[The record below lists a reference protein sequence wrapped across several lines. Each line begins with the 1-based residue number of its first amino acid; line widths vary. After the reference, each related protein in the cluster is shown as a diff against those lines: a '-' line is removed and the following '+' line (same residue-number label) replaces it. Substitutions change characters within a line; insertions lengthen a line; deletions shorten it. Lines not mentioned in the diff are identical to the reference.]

1 MDERRVFRA
10 FVLPAFALLLSLQ
23 VIAQSRTITGRV
35 TDAAGKG
42 VAGVTVSVNGAS
54 AVTTD
59 ENGTYTISAAPGAKL
74 AFSSVGFER
83 REVTVGEQTNVSVT
97 LQNASANL
105 GEVVV
110 VGYGTQRRK
119 DLTGSITT
127 VTSKD
132 FQKGVIPTPEQ
143 LIAGKVAGV
152 QITTNGGAP
161 GSGSTIRIRGGASL
175 NASNDPLIVV
185 DGVPL
190 TSGGINGAANPL
202 ALINPNDIESMNV
215 LKDASATAI
224 YGSRASNGVIIIT
237 TKKGASGRPQ
247 ISFNSQLSASENTR
261 RVEVLSPAQFREL
274 VNTRGNADQK
284 ALLGQANT
292 NWQDEIFRTAFSQ
305 DNNLS
310 VRGSLG
316 RMPYRASVGFLN
328 QDGVLKTGNMKR
340 TSGALSLSPRFF
352 DDHLRVDINLKG
364 AVTNNTFANEGA
376 IGSAVTFDPTQP
388 VLSGGKRY
396 GGYFEW
402 LLPGSGLPNLNA
414 PRNPVGLL
422 NMRNDEST
430 VQRSIG
436 NAQFDYKF
444 HFLPELRANVNVGYD
459 ISEGRGTVFVP
470 DSAASAYN
478 RKGQNTEYKR
488 GYVNTLFESY
498 LNYVKDLK
506 NIDSRVDVMAGYS
519 YQDFLTDI
527 YNYADYN
534 AAGQLIP
541 GSEPIFATDKPRY
554 TLLSYYGRLNY
565 GYKGRYLLTAT
576 VRRDG
581 SSRFAEENRWGVFP
595 SVALAWNAKDENFL
609 RNVDVLS
616 NLKVRASYGITGQ
629 QEGIGYFDYISY
641 YNLSG
646 NTARYQLGNTF
657 YNMYRPGGYYA
668 NRKWEETTTWN
679 AGLDY
684 GFLGNRISGTLD
696 VYYRETNDLLNEVGQ
711 PAGTNFSNRI
721 IANVGSMVNKGI
733 EFTLN
738 TTPVRTKDWTW
749 DLNYNITLN
758 KNEISKLTIAPSA
771 SYVGNEYGGV
781 AGGVGNTIQINSV
794 NYPRGAF
801 YVYQQVYNEAGK
813 PIENLFVD
821 RNKDGVINNSDRYQ
835 YQQADPT
842 VFMGMSSNVSYRKW
856 NAGFIARANFNNYV
870 YNNVYSNLGRYS
882 TVGGLPNILNNAS
895 VNILETGFAGGFVN
909 QLQSDYYVQ
918 NASFLRMDNI
928 NLGYNVGK
936 VLRTASLR
944 LSATVMNA
952 FVITKY
958 KGLDPEISGGIDNNF
973 YPRPRTYV
981 LGVNLDF

>member
-1 MDERRVFRA
+1 MDMRRLIRA
-10 FVLPAFALLLSLQ
+10 LVLPAIGLLLSLQ
-23 VIAQSRTITGRV
+23 VTAQTRTVTGRV
-35 TDAAGKG
+35 TDATGKG

-54 AVTTD
+54 AATTD
-59 ENGTYTISAAPGAKL
+59 ENGAYSVSAPAGATL

-83 REVTVGEQTNVSVT
+83 REIAVGEQTNVSVS
-97 LQNASANL
+97 LQTASANL

-152 QITTNGGAP
+152 QITSNGGAP

-190 TSGGINGAANPL
+190 TAGGISGAANPL
-202 ALINPNDIESMNV
+202 SLINPNDIESMNV

-237 TKKGASGRPQ
+237 IKKGASGKPQ
-247 ISFNSQLSASENTR
+247 VSFNSQLSASQNTR
-261 RVEVLSPAQFREL
+261 QVEVLNAGQFRNF
-274 VNTRGNADQK
+274 VNARGTASEK
-284 ALLGQANT
+284 ALLGTANT
-292 NWQDEIFRTAFSQ
+292 NWQDEIYQTAFSQ

-310 VRGSLG
+310 VRGSVG

-328 QDGVLKTGNMKR
+328 QDGVLKTGNMQR
-340 TSGALSLSPRFF
+340 TSGSLSLSPKFF
-352 DDHLRVDINLKG
+352 DDHLRVDVNLKG
-364 AVTNNTFANEGA
+364 ALTNNRFADQAA
-376 IGSAVTFDPTQP
+376 IGNAVTFDPTQP
-388 VLSGGKRY
+388 INSTSKRY

-402 LLPGSGLPNLNA
+402 LLPGAGTPNMNA
-414 PRNPVGLL
+414 PRNPLGLL
-422 NMRNDEST
+422 NQRDDEST
-430 VQRSIG
+430 VKRSIG

-459 ISEGRGTVFVP
+459 ISEGRGNIFVP
-470 DSAASAYN
+470 DSAASQYN
-478 RKGQNTEYKR
+478 RKGQKTEYR
-488 GYVNTLFESY
+488 QGYENKLFEAY

-506 NIDSRVDVMAGYS
+506 SIDSRIDVMAGYS
-519 YQDFLTDI
+519 YQDFLTKI
-527 YNYADYN
+527 YRFADFN
-534 AAGQLIP
+534 ARGEKIS
-541 GSEPIFATDKPRY
+541 GSDPIFATDEPQY

-581 SSRFAEENRWGVFP
+581 SSRFAEANRWGVFP
-595 SVALAWNAKDENFL
+595 SLALAWNVKDEAFL
-609 RNVDVLS
+609 QNVDVLS
-616 NLKVRASYGITGQ
+616 NLKLRASYGITGQ
-629 QEGIGYFDYISY
+629 QEGINYYDYISY

-657 YNMYRPGGYYA
+657 YNMFRPGGYYQ
-668 NRKWEETTTWN
+668 NRKWEQTTTWN

-696 VYYRETNDLLNEVGQ
+696 VYYRETNDLLNEISQ
-711 PAGTNFSNRI
+711 SAGTNFSNRI
-721 IANVGSMVNKGI
+721 VANVGSMVNKGI

-738 TTPVRTKDWTW
+738 TTPVRTKEWNW
-749 DLNYNITLN
+749 DLNYNVTLN
-758 KNEISKLTIAPSA
+758 KNEITQLNIVDNPNDP
-771 SYVGNEYGGV
+771 GNPFGGI
-781 AGGVGNTIQINSV
+781 AGGVGNFILTNKV
-794 NYPRGAF
+794 GNPRGAF
-801 YVYQQVYNEAGK
+801 QVYQQVYNEAGK

-821 RNKDGVINNSDRYQ
+821 RNKDGVINNQDRYTYKQ
-835 YQQADPT
+835 PDAT
-842 VFMGMSSNVSYRKW
+842 VFMGLSSNVGYRKW
-856 NAGFIARANFNNYV
+856 NAGFIARANFGNYV

-882 TVGGLPNILNNAS
+882 AVAGLPNILNNAS
-895 VNILETGFAGGFVN
+895 VNILETGFAGGNVN

-936 VLRTASLR
+936 VLRTANLR

>member
-1 MDERRVFRA
+1 MDERRLFRA
-10 FVLPAFALLLSLQ
+10 LVLPAIGLLLSLQ
-23 VIAQSRTITGRV
+23 VFAQTRTITGRV
-35 TDAAGKG
+35 TDATGKG
-42 VAGVTVSVNGAS
+42 VAGVTVSVNGTS
-54 AVTTD
+54 AATTD
-59 ENGTYTISAAPGAKL
+59 ENGAYTISAANGASL
-74 AFSSVGFER
+74 VFSSVGFER
-83 REVTVGEQTNVSVT
+83 RELTVGEQTNVSVT
-97 LQNASANL
+97 LQTATANL

-110 VGYGTQRRK
+110 VGYGTQRRR

-152 QITTNGGAP
+152 QITSNGGAP
-161 GSGSTIRIRGGASL
+161 GAGSTIRIRGGASL

-190 TSGGINGAANPL
+190 TAGGINGAANPL

-237 TKKGASGRPQ
+237 TKKGTSGKPQ
-247 ISFNSQLSASENTR
+247 VSFNTQLSASENTR
-261 RVEVLSPAQFREL
+261 RVEVLNADQFREL
-274 VNTRGNADQK
+274 VNARGNADQK
-284 ALLGQANT
+284 ALLGTANT
-292 NWQDEIFRTAFSQ
+292 NWQDQIYRTAFSQ

-340 TSGALSLSPRFF
+340 TSGSLSLSPRFF
-352 DDHLRVDINLKG
+352 DEHLRVDINLKG
-364 AVTNNTFANEGA
+364 AVTNNQFADQAA
-376 IGSAVTFDPTQP
+376 IGNAVTFDPTQP
-388 VLSGGKRY
+388 VTNGGKRY

-422 NMRNDEST
+422 NQRDDKST

-444 HFLPELRANVNVGYD
+444 HFLPELRANVNLGYD

-470 DSAASAYN
+470 DSAAAQYN

-488 GYVNTLFESY
+488 GYVNTLFEAY

-506 NIDSRVDVMAGYS
+506 NIDSRIDVMAGYS
-519 YQDFLTDI
+519 YQDFLTKY
-527 YNYADYN
+527 YNYADFN
-534 AAGQLIP
+534 ARGEKIP
-541 GSEPIFATDKPRY
+541 GSDPIFATDEPRY

-581 SSRFAEENRWGVFP
+581 SSRFAEANRWGVFP
-595 SVALAWNAKDENFL
+595 SLALAWNVKDEAFL
-609 RNVDVLS
+609 RNVAALS
-616 NLKVRASYGITGQ
+616 NLKFRVSYGVTGQ
-629 QEGIGYFDYISY
+629 QEGINYYDYISY

-696 VYYRETNDLLNEVGQ
+696 VYYRETNDLLNEISQ
-711 PAGTNFSNRI
+711 SAGTNFSNRI
-721 IANVGSMVNKGI
+721 VANVGSMINKGI

-738 TTPVRTKDWTW
+738 TTPVRTKEWSW

-758 KNEISKLTIAPSA
+758 KNEISQLTMAPSP

-781 AGGVGNTIQINSV
+781 AGGTGNTIQINSV

-801 YVYQQVYNEAGK
+801 YTYQQVYNEAGK

-835 YQQADPT
+835 YKQADPQ
-842 VFMGMSSNVSYRKW
+842 VFMGLSSNVGYRKW
-856 NAGFIARANFNNYV
+856 NAGFIARANFGNYV
-870 YNNVYSNLGRYS
+870 YNNLYSNLGRFS

-895 VNILETGFAGGFVN
+895 VNILESGFTGGNVN
-909 QLQSDYYVQ
+909 QLLSDYYIQ

-936 VLRTASLR
+936 VLRTANLR